1 MNKSHSEVASIV
13 AWFSHFLYHTIQHT
27 LTACY
32 LTFRF
37 TMPILCMRATLP
49 SLPPSFYIS
58 KPYLR
63 IKHLDFS

>member
-27 LTACY
+27 LTARY

-37 TMPILCMRATLP
+37 TKPILHMRAALL
-49 SLPPSFYIS
+49 SLST
-58 KPYLR
+58 
-63 IKHLDFS
+63 